1 MERRNWLMQKRK
13 DKNLLQREIA
23 AVADITEQYYSMI
36 EAGERTPSPDVAKK
50 VAGYLGF
57 PWTRFYE

>member
-1 MERRNWLMQKRK
+1 MERRSWLIEKRK
-13 DKNLLQREIA
+13 EMNLLQREIA
-23 AVADITEQYYSMI
+23 VAADITEQYYSMI
-36 EAGERTPSPDVAKK
+36 EAGDRTPSPDVAKK